1 LGWLFGLFLALVC
14 PEIIVLGFM
23 KGQPHLWTPELLLW
37 GLTIAL
43 LFYVVVV
50 EKRPLVSI
58 GLRLPNWRTVT
69 WGICSGLAILLG
81 IVQIY
86 GVVFRL
92 LNLTINMQAMAALPR
107 LPFAAQLLLVVR
119 AAFFEEIAYRGYAIE
134 PLTELTGSRMSAA
147 VICVGSVHRGLPELL
162 GLGPAD
168 RGGLRRAGADSALP
182 VEAGSALQHAGAL
195 PDRWSRI
202 PVSLSTIPFDS
213 SPMGSWGRREPVSEL
228 RNEPHSQLT

>member
-23 KGQPHLWTPELLLW
+23 KGQPHLWTCELLLW

-58 GLRLPNWRTVT
+58 GLRLPNWRTVI

-81 IVQIY
+81 IVLIY

-92 LNLTINMQAMAALPR
+92 LHLTINMQAMAALPR

-147 VICVGSVHRGLPELL
+147 VIAWVAFTAAYLSYWGWAQLIVAGFAGLVQTALYLWRRDLPCNMLAHFLTDGVGFLFR
-162 GLGPAD
+162 
-168 RGGLRRAGADSALP
+168 
-182 VEAGSALQHAGAL
+182 
-195 PDRWSRI
+195 
-202 PVSLSTIPFDS
+202 
-213 SPMGSWGRREPVSEL
+213 
-228 RNEPHSQLT
+228 